1 MTEKK
6 QERYDALMEV
16 VRSRMTNRAFAPCE
30 IPKEHFELVLE
41 AARHGPSGANC
52 QPWHYIIVTNPTIK
66 QKIGQ
71 LFVEEQQ
78 TRAALKMGFPT
89 PNYNGMKT
97 APGFIVVATDYRL
110 IRAFPTLKDNS
121 DLAQRYERNAK
132 SILLQSV
139 AASTMSA
146 HLAAAALGYAVWWVT
161 AIGQEEIQ
169 EKIRPLLHIPDTV
182 SPIDIMCFGPPLKP
196 SYKRWKKR
204 LDQIANWDHLNP
216 DNVMSD
222 EEIDL
227 WIKTTRHKVMYKDES
242 KID

>member
-1 MTEKK
+1 MTKKK

-30 IPKEHFELVLE
+30 IPKKHFELVLE

-169 EKIRPLLHIPDTV
+169 EKESNVDPTPYNLLNIN
-182 SPIDIMCFGPPLKP
+182 KENY
-196 SYKRWKKR
+196 YKYN
-204 LDQIANWDHLNP
+204 I
-216 DNVMSD
+216 
-222 EEIDL
+222 
-227 WIKTTRHKVMYKDES
+227 
-242 KID
+242 

>member
-1 MTEKK
+1 MTKKK
-6 QERYDALMEV
+6 QERYEALMEV
-16 VRSRMTNRAFAPCE
+16 VRSRMTNRAFTPSE

-66 QKIGQ
+66 QEIGQ

-169 EKIRPLLHIPDTV
+169 EKIRPLLQIPDTV
-182 SPIDIMCFGPPLKP
+182 SPIDIMCFGHPLKP

-227 WIKTTRHKVMYKDES
+227 WIKTTRHKVMFKDES

>member
-16 VRSRMTNRAFAPCE
+16 VRSRMTNRAFASCE
-30 IPKEHFELVLE
+30 IPKKHFELVLE

-169 EKIRPLLHIPDTV
+169 EKILRRRV
-182 SPIDIMCFGPPLKP
+182 CSVASSPPL
-196 SYKRWKKR
+196 
-204 LDQIANWDHLNP
+204 
-216 DNVMSD
+216 
-222 EEIDL
+222 
-227 WIKTTRHKVMYKDES
+227 TTIRT
-242 KID
+242 

>member
-1 MTEKK
+1 
-6 QERYDALMEV
+6 
-16 VRSRMTNRAFAPCE
+16 
-30 IPKEHFELVLE
+30 
-41 AARHGPSGANC
+41 
-52 QPWHYIIVTNPTIK
+52 
-66 QKIGQ
+66 
-71 LFVEEQQ
+71 
-78 TRAALKMGFPT
+78 MGFPT

-110 IRAFPTLKDNS
+110 IRAFPTLKENS

-132 SILLQSV
+132 NILLQSV

-169 EKIRPLLHIPDTV
+169 ETIRPLLQIPDTI

-204 LDQIANWDHLNP
+204 LDQIANWDRLNP

-227 WIKTTRHKVMYKDES
+227 WIKNTRHKVMYKDES